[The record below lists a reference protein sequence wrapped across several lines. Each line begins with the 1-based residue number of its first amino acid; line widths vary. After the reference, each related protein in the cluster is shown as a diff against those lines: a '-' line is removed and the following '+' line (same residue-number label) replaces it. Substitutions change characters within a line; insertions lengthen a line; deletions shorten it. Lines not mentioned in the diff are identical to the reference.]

1 MATTGTTGLNGTT
14 AAAGAAARAAAGTA
28 TRGTAGTAARLGL
41 TRREARMIAEELWKL
56 MERERPKP
64 VEEWLTVDE
73 AADYLKCSK
82 WKIYHDRERIPH
94 EKRDGRLMFTREGL
108 SRWIKREV

>member
-1 MATTGTTGLNGTT
+1 MATTGTT
-14 AAAGAAARAAAGTA
+14 AAAGTAARAAAGTA
-28 TRGTAGTAARLGL
+28 ARGTAARLGL

-73 AADYLKCSK
+73 AAGYLKCSK

>member
-1 MATTGTTGLNGTT
+1 MATKGTT
-14 AAAGAAARAAAGTA
+14 AVAAGTAARGTAARAAAGT
-28 TRGTAGTAARLGL
+28 TGTAARLGL

-64 VEEWLTVDE
+64 AEEWLTVDE
-73 AADYLKCSK
+73 AAGYLKCSK

-108 SRWIKREV
+108 SRWVRREV